1 MEPIKLSKLRGQIS
15 KLVKQVEHKRP
26 ILLEK
31 LEKRGRPVAT
41 FLPIEK
47 YKRLKKNQKIVFGE
61 YDLGNV
67 KGTMRREEIY
77 NGHPKTNSI

>member
-1 MEPIKLSKLRGQIS
+1 MESIKLSKLRGQIS

-31 LEKRGRPVAT
+31 RGRPVAT
-41 FLPIEK
+41 FLPIEE

-61 YDLGNV
+61 YDLGKV